1 MELGY
6 SVQMLRTMVNRA
18 RLHRIHRGVY
28 AVGHARLT
36 AHGRWTAAV
45 LACGSGAVLSHREAA
60 ALHDLRR
67 IGSGAVNVTAPGRHN
82 IQGVRCHSVRHHHED
97 DITVADG
104 IPVTTIARTLLDL
117 AELPSAH
124 TLTRVLEQ
132 AERMDVFDLR
142 AIDAVIARNPGRRGI
157 KPLRKALRKLTDHA
171 GWTQSRLEREF
182 VELAREYG
190 LPTPLTNQYV
200 EGELVDAYWP
210 DQRVVV
216 EVDSWLW
223 HKTRRSFEAD
233 RARDAK
239 LTALGYRVI
248 RITDVRLRDERAA
261 VAAELWAMLSA
272 APARQ
277 RATAGR

>member
-6 SVQMLRTMVNRA
+6 SVQMLRTMVNRS
-18 RLHRIHRGVY
+18 RLHRIHRAVY
-28 AVGHARLT
+28 AVGHTRLT

-45 LACGSGAVLSHREAA
+45 LACGSGAVLSHLEAA

-67 IGSGAVNVTAPGRHN
+67 IGGGAINVTAPGRHN

-97 DITVADG
+97 DITVADC
-104 IPVTTIARTLLDL
+104 IPVTTIARTVLDL
-117 AELPSAH
+117 AEV
-124 TLTRVLEQ
+124 LTSQRLNEALEQ

-157 KPLRKALRKLTDHA
+157 TPLRKAIAKLADHT
-171 GWTQSRLEREF
+171 GWTQSGLERYF
-182 VELAREYG
+182 VELARAHG
-190 LPTPLTNQYV
+190 LPIPLTNQYV

-223 HKTRRSFEAD
+223 HKTRRSFESD

-239 LTALGYRVI
+239 LTALGYRVV
-248 RITDVRLRDERAA
+248 RFTDIRLRDEPEA
-261 VAAELWAMLSA
+261 VAAELRALLSE
-272 APARQ
+272 APARR